1 MNESPQAVQPIA
13 IKPAA
18 QPFDAARA
26 REDFPAFAQQVH
38 GRPLVFLDSAASAQ
52 KPRAVIE
59 AVCHTYEEDYAN
71 VHRGVYWL
79 SQRATEAFENARK
92 TVARFINARE
102 DREIVFVRGATEAI
116 NLVANSYGRHFLSEG
131 DEVVVSA
138 MEHHSNIV
146 PWQILRDAIGIA
158 LRVAPIND
166 AGELVMEEFERLL
179 GARTKLVAI
188 THVSNALGSIVPV
201 REIVRLAHEA
211 GARVLIDGAQ
221 AAPHLA
227 IDVRDLDCDFYTFS
241 GHKIYGPTGIG
252 VLYAKA
258 ELLESMPPYQ
268 GGGDMILSVS
278 FEKTDYN
285 VIPYKFEAGTPNLAG
300 AVGLGAAIEYVSALG
315 LPQIGAHERDLLDYA
330 TGRLEGIPGLRLIGT
345 AQKKASVISFTIEGV
360 HPHDVGTIL
369 DYEGVAVRTGHH
381 CAQPVMERFGIA
393 ATARASF
400 GLYNTRDEVDVL
412 VNAVEEAKEFFG

>member
-1 MNESPQAVQPIA
+1 MNESPQAGLSAA
-13 IKPAA
+13 IKPAVP
-18 QPFDAARA
+18 PFDAARA

-330 TGRLEGIPGLRLIGT
+330 TARLEGIPGLRLIGT

-381 CAQPVMERFGIA
+381 CAQPVMARFGVA
-393 ATARASF
+393 ATVRASF
-400 GLYNTRDEVDVL
+400 ALYNGREDVDAL
-412 VNAVEEAKEFFG
+412 VDGLGKVAEMFG

>member
-1 MNESPQAVQPIA
+1 MNESPQAVLSAA
-13 IKPAA
+13 IKPAVP
-18 QPFDAARA
+18 PFDAARA
-26 REDFPAFAQQVH
+26 REDFPAFAQQIH

-59 AVCHTYEEDYAN
+59 AVCHSYEKEYAN

-131 DEVVVSA
+131 DEVVISV

-315 LPQIGAHERDLLDYA
+315 LPRIGAHERDLLDYA
-330 TGRLEGIPGLRLIGT
+330 TGRLEGMPGLRLIGT

-369 DYEGVAVRTGHH
+369 DHQGVAVRTGHH
-381 CAQPVMERFGIA
+381 CAQPVMARFGVA
-393 ATARASF
+393 ATVRASL
-400 GLYNTRDEVDVL
+400 GLYNRREDVDAL
-412 VNAVEEAKEFFG
+412 VDGLGKVAEIFG

>member
-1 MNESPQAVQPIA
+1 MNESPQAVLSAA
-13 IKPAA
+13 IKPAVP
-18 QPFDAARA
+18 PFDAARA

-102 DREIVFVRGATEAI
+102 DREIVFVRGTTEAI

-131 DEVVVSA
+131 DEVVISA

-146 PWQILRDAIGIA
+146 PWQILRDAIGVA

-188 THVSNALGSIVPV
+188 THVSNALGSIVSV

-381 CAQPVMERFGIA
+381 CAQPVMARFGVA
-393 ATARASF
+393 ATVRASF
-400 GLYNTRDEVDVL
+400 ALYNGREDVDALIDGLGKV
-412 VNAVEEAKEFFG
+412 AEMFG

>member
-13 IKPAA
+13 IKPAVP
-18 QPFDAARA
+18 PFDAARA

-330 TGRLEGIPGLRLIGT
+330 TARLEGIPGLRLIGT

-381 CAQPVMERFGIA
+381 CAQPVMARFGVA
-393 ATARASF
+393 ATVRASF
-400 GLYNTRDEVDVL
+400 ALYNGREDVDALIDGLGKV
-412 VNAVEEAKEFFG
+412 AEMFG

>member
-13 IKPAA
+13 IKPAVP
-18 QPFDAARA
+18 PFDAARA

-381 CAQPVMERFGIA
+381 CAQPVMARFGVA
-393 ATARASF
+393 ATVRASF
-400 GLYNTRDEVDVL
+400 ALYNGREDVDALIDGLGKV
-412 VNAVEEAKEFFG
+412 AEMFG